1 MFQYSAK
8 RKKSQKF
15 SIWHFRI
22 FMMKN
27 NENQKL
33 IFAVKVLLKSKM
45 FGATY
50 QHLKQHLIR
59 KFSTQSRR
67 EGTIT
72 MNAL

>member
-22 FMMKN
+22 FMIKN

-33 IFAVKVLLKSKM
+33 IFAVKALLKSKM
-45 FGATY
+45 FAATY
-50 QHLKQHLIR
+50 QHLKQYLIR

-72 MNAL
+72 MNVL